1 MDVDFKAQSLEAWKR
16 LKKLSDEER
25 KRVFTNVQSKVF
37 EGMELS
43 QEKLDIFRK
52 YHKDEMSMDQVL
64 ETVREW
70 IAQFQEMN
78 GKEELDKLLHI
89 TIIEALPR

>member
-25 KRVFTNVQSKVF
+25 KRVFTNVQAKVF